1 MEMGRR
7 CWVLGQSRL
16 IANRN
21 KEVRKGK
28 VRARGEGRREERSK
42 KQKTTSLDVN
52 VDKTSLL
59 SVSKDMYTYI
69 LIVLVRACYVC
80 TFVKV

>member
-1 MEMGRR
+1 MAGGKIEKTK
-7 CWVLGQSRL
+7 
-16 IANRN
+16 NN
-21 KEVRKGK
+21 KF
-28 VRARGEGRREERSK
+28 
-42 KQKTTSLDVN
+42 LDVN
-52 VDKTSLL
+52 VDKTNLL